1 MVIESSCCT
10 LIDLGNGSNRQAT
23 ILSSNPIHKL
33 FYFRL
38 HVIGVTWKLQR
49 SSVENI
55 KTCSSVSASDL
66 LLS

>member
-23 ILSSNPIHKL
+23 ILSSPNPIHKL

-38 HVIGVTWKLQR
+38 HVIGVTWKLQP

-55 KTCSSVSASDL
+55 KTW
-66 LLS
+66 